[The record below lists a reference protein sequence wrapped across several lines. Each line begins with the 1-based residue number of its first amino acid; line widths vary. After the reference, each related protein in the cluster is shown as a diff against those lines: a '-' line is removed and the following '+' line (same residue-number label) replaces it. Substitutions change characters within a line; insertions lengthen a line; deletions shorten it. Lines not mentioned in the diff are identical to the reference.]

1 MEHEE
6 HNEHEE
12 LADEFD
18 RRADKLAREN
28 AELETEID
36 EVRKDW
42 EAKRNDPGV
51 PGAVPPQPDDARI
64 LRPRPNAPRV
74 LGAA

>member
-1 MEHEE
+1 MEHDE

-12 LADEFD
+12 LADGFD
-18 RRADKLAREN
+18 RRADELAREN
-28 AELETEID
+28 ADLETEID

-51 PGAVPPQPDDARI
+51 PGAVPPDPDDAGSK
-64 LRPRPNAPRV
+64 PPAS
-74 LGAA
+74 G

>member
-18 RRADKLAREN
+18 RRADELAREN
-28 AELETEID
+28 AELETGID

-42 EAKRNDPGV
+42 ETKRNDPGV
-51 PGAVPPQPDDARI
+51 PGAVPPDPDDS
-64 LRPRPNAPRV
+64 
-74 LGAA
+74 GAEPPAAA

>member
-18 RRADKLAREN
+18 RRADQLAREN
-28 AELETEID
+28 AVLKDEID
-36 EVRKDW
+36 EVRQDW
-42 EAKRNDPGV
+42 EAKRNDSGV
-51 PGAVPPQPDDARI
+51 PGAVPPERDDTG
-64 LRPRPNAPRV
+64 P
-74 LGAA
+74 AAA

>member
-6 HNEHEE
+6 HNEHVE

-18 RRADKLAREN
+18 RRADELERQN

-42 EAKRNDPGV
+42 ETKRNDPGV
-51 PGAVPPQPDDARI
+51 PGAVPPDAE
-64 LRPRPNAPRV
+64 PGSEPPAC
-74 LGAA
+74 A

>member
-1 MEHEE
+1 MEHDE
-6 HNEHEE
+6 HNDHEE

-18 RRADKLAREN
+18 RRADDLAREN
-28 AELETEID
+28 ADLETEIG

-51 PGAVPPQPDDARI
+51 PGAVPPDPDDAGSK
-64 LRPRPNAPRV
+64 PPAS
-74 LGAA
+74 G